1 MSDEQFEEKKDE
13 LRESRIP
20 FVIIRGK
27 DHKRGKQISEI
38 QSLAG
43 EYYIWETPNVKCQD
57 LSKKMTKIGEVGIV
71 IEDTKVW
78 TNSVEVAQRMRDEER
93 RKTWRKQKG
102 IQGKDHRGW
111 SEVMKDGMMREM
123 DRREIGEV
131 NEISEEST
139 SGILIIGEEDDMQVY
154 YVDSNGE

>member
-1 MSDEQFEEKKDE
+1 MKVMRTEGESQGIITKTMEVDWMSDEQFEEKKDE

-57 LSKKMTKIGEVGIV
+57 LSKKMTKIGEV
-71 IEDTKVW
+71 
-78 TNSVEVAQRMRDEER
+78 
-93 RKTWRKQKG
+93 
-102 IQGKDHRGW
+102 
-111 SEVMKDGMMREM
+111 
-123 DRREIGEV
+123 
-131 NEISEEST
+131 
-139 SGILIIGEEDDMQVY
+139 
-154 YVDSNGE
+154 

>member
-1 MSDEQFEEKKDE
+1 
-13 LRESRIP
+13 
-20 FVIIRGK
+20 
-27 DHKRGKQISEI
+27 
-38 QSLAG
+38 
-43 EYYIWETPNVKCQD
+43 
-57 LSKKMTKIGEVGIV
+57 MTKIGEVGIV

-139 SGILIIGEEDDMQVY
+139 SGILIIGENDDMQVY
-154 YVDSNGE
+154 YVDSNGECWDEITNKKLNQEGVRKARLDEMKQIYQHNVYTKVPERMCIEKQGESL